1 MLFRYLSDLY
11 HAQVAKW
18 RSPKAESHIDPAALP
33 TTNEETR
40 EPAPVVPIPKT
51 IETSASTTVFQA
63 SKGNITVYP
72 GDAIVNAANS
82 ALMPGGGVCGAIF
95 NASDFDL
102 LEEACIQLNGC
113 PTGQAKITP
122 SFGMQ
127 APWIVHAVGPVWEG
141 GDKDEP
147 ALLAGAYRSSLEQAH
162 LVGARSIAFPAIS
175 TGIYGYPLVEA
186 TAVAVATI
194 NAYTHE
200 HPDHFDAIDVLCFDD
215 KTLDCYL
222 NAMVVKPKAAADNID
237 MSNHCYG
244 FVV

>member
-18 RSPKAESHIDPAALP
+18 RAPTVESRSVS
-33 TTNEETR
+33 TEETH
-40 EPAPVVPIPKT
+40 EFASVVAVPKDT
-51 IETSASTTVFQA
+51 EHFLRVTAFQA

-95 NASDFDL
+95 NASDFDK
-102 LEEACIQLNGC
+102 LENACIQLNGC

-127 APWIVHAVGPVWEG
+127 ASWIVHAVGPVWEG
-141 GDKDEP
+141 GDKNEP
-147 ALLAGAYRSSLEQAH
+147 ALLAGAYLSSLEQAH

-194 NAYTHE
+194 NAYTQA
-200 HPDHFDAIDVLCFDD
+200 HPEHFDAIDVLCFDD
-215 KTLDCYL
+215 RTLDCYL
-222 NAMVVKPKAAADNID
+222 NAMVGKSQSVVDSID
-237 MSNHCYG
+237 MTEPMG
-244 FVV
+244 L

>member
-18 RSPKAESHIDPAALP
+18 RAPKAESRIDSAALP
-33 TTNEETR
+33 VTTEETR
-40 EPAPVVPIPKT
+40 ELAPVVPIPKT
-51 IETSASTTVFQA
+51 IEKSASTTLFQA

-95 NASDFDL
+95 NASDFDQ

-113 PTGQAKITP
+113 PTGQAKVTP

-141 GDKDEP
+141 GDKNEP
-147 ALLAGAYRSSLEQAH
+147 ELLAGAYRSSLEQAH

-194 NAYTHE
+194 NAYTQE
-200 HPDHFDAIDVLCFDD
+200 HPEHFDSIDVLCFDD
-215 KTLDCYL
+215 KTLNCYL
-222 NAMVVKPKAAADNID
+222 NAMAVKSQTLAGSINMTEP
-237 MSNHCYG
+237 MSL
-244 FVV
+244 